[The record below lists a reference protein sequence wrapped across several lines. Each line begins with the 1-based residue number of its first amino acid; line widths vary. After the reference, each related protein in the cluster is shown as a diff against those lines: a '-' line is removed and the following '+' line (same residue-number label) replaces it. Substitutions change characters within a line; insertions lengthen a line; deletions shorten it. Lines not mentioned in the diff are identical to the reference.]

1 MRIGITGISGSLGT
15 ALVEALHK
23 EHIVVGI
30 TRDELKA
37 EKVMAGKENV
47 RCMVVAAGLDDE
59 ATMRRAFD
67 GCHMLIHAAALK
79 RISGSVYAA
88 HEIVKTNIVGT
99 QNVLRV
105 ARDLRVRKVIVVS
118 SDKAV
123 EATNLYGSSKFC
135 AECLSVQ
142 ENSFSYPKGTSV
154 CVVRYGNV
162 LGSRGSVVHI
172 WREQLKKSGSL
183 TLTDR
188 RMTRFIITME
198 QAVRVIRDAMA
209 HGDAGDILVPNLR
222 VARVVD
228 LALAVMRE
236 TGYMHGQMLETGLR
250 PGGEKLHESLLS
262 SEEIGRTRILN
273 EQYFIVEPSHATWKK
288 KCDSPLAFF
297 KEESYSSAAI
307 DHYTVQELCELLT
320 TVQQR
325 ASTD

>member
-15 ALVEALHK
+15 ALADAFSK
-23 EHIVVGI
+23 SHILVGI

-37 EKVMAGKENV
+37 EKVMAGRDNV

-59 ATMRRAFD
+59 AAMLRAFD
-67 GCHMLIHAAALK
+67 GCHMIIHAAALK

-99 QNVLRV
+99 QTVLRV
-105 ARDLRVRKVIVVS
+105 ARELRVRKVIVVS

-135 AECLSVQ
+135 AECIAIQ

-172 WREQLKKSGSL
+172 WRDQVKTGAEV

-188 RMTRFIITME
+188 RMTRFIITMA
-198 QAVRVIRDAMA
+198 QAVQVIKDAMA
-209 HGDAGDILVPNLR
+209 HGNAGDILIPNLK
-222 VARVVD
+222 AANMVD
-228 LALAVMRE
+228 LAIAVMRE
-236 TGYMHGQMLETGLR
+236 GRSQLSSYRETGLR
-250 PGGEKLHESLLS
+250 PGGEKMHESLLS
-262 SEEIGRTRILN
+262 GEEIARTRVLS
-273 EQYFIVEPSHATWKK
+273 EQYFVIEPSHMTWKK
-288 KCDSPLAFF
+288 KTENGLAFF
-297 KEESYSSAAI
+297 DKPSYISSGVET
-307 DHYTVQELCELLT
+307 YTVDELTEMLAQVPHRLP
-320 TVQQR
+320 
-325 ASTD
+325 TD